1 MSYYL
6 CEAAL
11 SLTVDSE
18 PGKDMAVRTWD
29 LPAIP
34 SNDPELYKKRL
45 ARFQLMSRVHPFNIR
60 IKERFD
66 WSVSEQSE
74 SDPKCLQSARHIL
87 MISSTS
93 FW

>member
-1 MSYYL
+1 MKL
-6 CEAAL
+6 P

-18 PGKDMAVRTWD
+18 PGKDMAVLSWD

-60 IKERFD
+60 IKDRFD
-66 WSVSEQSE
+66 WSVSEQ
-74 SDPKCLQSARHIL
+74 L
-87 MISSTS
+87 
-93 FW
+93 